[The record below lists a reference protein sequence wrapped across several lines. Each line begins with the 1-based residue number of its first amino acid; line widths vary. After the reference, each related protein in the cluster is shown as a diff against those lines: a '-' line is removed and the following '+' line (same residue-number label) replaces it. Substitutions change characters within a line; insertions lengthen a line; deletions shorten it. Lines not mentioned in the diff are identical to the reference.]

1 MVMSRIGAIDSAD
14 ATTYLTS
21 VLNGYQMQVE
31 DVMHVVDAMSQVD
44 IESASSVDDLAIAL
58 QRSTA
63 TAQQAGV
70 SFERLLGYV
79 AAVRETTQRSASV
92 IGEAMKSILS
102 RMGSVKAGTFLSED
116 LESEYE
122 DVATYVNDVEKV
134 LAKVGIRL
142 RDTNKNFRDAQDVL
156 DDVAK
161 GWATYDDLTRQ
172 ALATSIAG
180 TRQRENFLALMQS
193 YDKALKLENSA
204 LNSNG
209 KAMEKYGI
217 YQDGIAA
224 KQDRITALAQTWV
237 QNMGFEDAI
246 SAVFS
251 FGEVFMKVFS
261 DEVTVGFT
269 KATVAVLAFAKAV
282 KSFFSIMQIATAA
295 GGIAKFAD
303 IFAAIQLTGL
313 AAAPAIL
320 GVVGAIVALVAI
332 ISTLHKSASEL
343 RRELQGLDEQVSEA
357 EGKIDDYKS
366 KVEANNESIKQLQ
379 DTISKGAGGLVEQS
393 EIDRLKEENKQI
405 ERQIA
410 LEEKRLEII
419 KAQQQQTA
427 RELYGKRFGVTQ
439 YAVGYSRTG
448 SSAQR
453 QVMSRGKAW
462 FTPEEVIAEYQ
473 SEIANLEKEWQ
484 DAVDRGNVELAD
496 AISAKKT
503 ELEEE
508 LTNTV
513 IPQLELLRD
522 YYPEIAAVLDEYYD
536 SLITSGEKFES
547 AAEKLDPTSKMN
559 LANLA
564 KAIKEQDDLNTKM
577 EQYGSQID
585 LNNRKMLE
593 TSKIDSKIA
602 EEMGEGYATLFSRTY
617 TEQDFGGKGTGAI
630 LVTPILPNGEVFED
644 WETLESYIE
653 SLMVDGKIDISKD
666 TEGVIM
672 GIFDEGDLEASIAKA
687 DEFGNAAHEANA
699 AVEELASTLGLEGF
713 TGTLDSLYAALENTE
728 NEALRA
734 FIDELKAGGFT
745 IQQIIQRM
753 VQLQNVTQQESIK
766 LESAA
771 SQITKFKDK
780 VSAVTTAEEE
790 LASTGYVSA
799 EAAETLAEAFGE
811 DVYDA
816 MTWTE
821 KGYKVSK
828 SALEELIEKQKE
840 SYVLALTKAQDAA
853 SAIVGANIDET
864 LSYKEK
870 TKAILEEIAAK
881 KASLSA
887 IAQAGIWGKGPLS
900 QEAQGAINQ
909 LEAIR
914 KAEKELGVAMTNL
927 ETFEKTITYLRSL
940 STSKTDAETAYERE
954 NRILEHTLYLSQ
966 QIAAQYK
973 DNDEAAYRKEVNKQL
988 EIYDRLMEAAH
999 KEAQR
1004 LRALGYSDESEEIQE
1019 LQKAW
1024 WGYYNERRD
1033 LQDGLADWEKQSA
1046 EDAKQAVEDA
1056 LDNIKD
1062 AINDLLDEAE
1072 DRLND
1077 KLDALDAR
1085 IKKNEAIRD
1094 LHEAFFDILNEVAD
1108 GMHEIDKELE
1118 ASLGSADY
1126 LDDKLRQAMFNE
1138 DDYKKMSSKLNQIA
1152 DESRALFKDYLS
1164 QLEMLTEDEIYKAD
1178 YITDEFN
1185 RQYEYKKLEY
1195 EIAEKELALA
1205 KAQTKLQNTMMNR
1218 NVRMY
1223 KNGQWVWTADYS
1235 AVEEAKKEVRDAE
1248 YERRDAEIKLKQKEV
1263 LDKYDGIINNLKLQ
1277 KDAANAEFDALKKM
1291 WERVQNELTTEED
1304 AMTRLLKA
1312 INDKDVPELKNII
1325 NSVGIEFK
1333 NLIAK
1338 LLGLQG
1344 EIIKTPDPNDPN
1356 IEHWT
1361 GGSGTGHSSGYGIQ
1375 DSFGTPSGGSA
1386 SSDDGVDYAI
1396 YDENQNYIGRY
1407 NKNTG
1412 EITYNGDPNI
1422 TGRKEIIAEAID
1434 IINKDSQTTSGGGGS
1449 SGGGGGTRPSG
1460 GGTSGGGGGSSGGV
1474 YTASSSGGGTYTIG
1488 SETGKNFIENEPV
1501 GSTMKG
1507 SDGSIWTKNS
1517 DGSTT
1522 ISKNGQT
1529 YKVYDTGGV
1538 LEGLGGIKAT
1548 DKDEVV
1554 FDPDLSSKMLSPQK
1568 SREFLNTANALTK
1581 ILDNSSAL
1589 NSMLT
1594 RFADVVGGGKPASNN
1609 DSHDVY
1615 FNGNPLG
1622 NMSKADSLAF
1632 TSILRRYIPIS
1643 GGGR

>member
-1 MVMSRIGAIDSAD
+1 
-14 ATTYLTS
+14 
-21 VLNGYQMQVE
+21 
-31 DVMHVVDAMSQVD
+31 
-44 IESASSVDDLAIAL
+44 
-58 QRSTA
+58 
-63 TAQQAGV
+63 
-70 SFERLLGYV
+70 
-79 AAVRETTQRSASV
+79 
-92 IGEAMKSILS
+92 
-102 RMGSVKAGTFLSED
+102 MGSVKAGTFLSED
-116 LESEYE
+116 LESEYT
-122 DVATYVNDVEKV
+122 DITTYVNDVEKV
-134 LAKVGIRL
+134 LSKVGIRL
-142 RDTNKNFRDAQDVL
+142 RDTNKDFRDAQDIL

-161 GWATYDDLTRQ
+161 SWGTYDDLTKQ
-172 ALATSIAG
+172 ALATAIAG
-180 TRQRENFLALMQS
+180 TRQRESFLSLMS
-193 YDKALKLENSA
+193 NYDKALKLENSA

-209 KAMEKYGI
+209 KAMEKYAI
-217 YQDGIAA
+217 YQDSIAA
-224 KQDRITALAQTWV
+224 KQERITALAQTWV
-237 QNMGFEDAI
+237 QEMDVEWMIGKLLSLAEAL
-246 SAVFS
+246 
-251 FGEVFMKVFS
+251 MKVFS
-261 DEVTVGFT
+261 NKTIVLITQ
-269 KATVAVLAFAKAV
+269 ATAAILAFAK
-282 KSFFSIMQIATAA
+282 
-295 GGIAKFAD
+295 G
-303 IFAAIQLTGL
+303 FAAAKTIIDGASIT
-313 AAAPAIL
+313 IS
-320 GVVGAIVALVAI
+320 GVVPIIAGVVAAITVVAALI
-332 ISTLHKSASEL
+332 DHFHKSVAEL
-343 RRELQGLDEQVSEA
+343 RSELQGL
-357 EGKIDDYKS
+357 
-366 KVEANNESIKQLQ
+366 NNEFDASVSALEGYEEQLQ
-379 DTISKGAGGLVEQS
+379 NNIDKINELKMLIDGGVGGLVEQ
-393 EIDRLKEENKQI
+393 EQIDNLKKENKQI

-410 LEEKRLEII
+410 LEKTRQETLR
-419 KAQQQQTA
+419 QQAVLTA
-427 RELYGKRFGVTQ
+427 RKLYG
-439 YAVGYSRTG
+439 
-448 SSAQR
+448 
-453 QVMSRGKAW
+453 RG
-462 FTPEEVIAEYQ
+462 FEYQ
-473 SEIANLEKEWQ
+473 TYTGGRTLGGGLAKGIKLRVSPEDAIRTAQEEIAKLENYYEYYISHDMIEAADDTKETIIEKQ
-484 DAVDRGNVELAD
+484 Q
-496 AISAKKT
+496 
-503 ELEEE
+503 E
-508 LTNTV
+508 LTDTIV
-513 IPQLELLRD
+513 PQLEQMASAVDENGNLIFANLRT
-522 YYPEIAAVLDEYYD
+522 ILDEYYD

-547 AAEKLDPTSKMN
+547 AAENLDPTSKMN

-577 EQYGSQID
+577 KQYGSQID
-585 LNNRKMLE
+585 LNNRKILE

-653 SLMVDGKIDISKD
+653 SLMVDGKIDVSKD

-672 GIFDEGDLEASIAKA
+672 GVFDEGDLEASIKKA

-713 TGTLDSLYAALENTE
+713 TGTLDSLYTALENTE
-728 NEALRA
+728 DKVLRA
-734 FIDELKAGGFT
+734 FIDELKAGNFT
-745 IQQIIQRM
+745 IQQI
-753 VQLQNVTQQESIK
+753 VQQMLQFQSATQQTGIQ

-780 VSAVTTAEEE
+780 VSAVVAAEEE

-799 EAAETLAEAFGE
+799 DAAEKLAEAFGE
-811 DVYDA
+811 DVYNA
-816 MTWTE
+816 ME
-821 KGYKVSK
+821 RSEEGYKISK
-828 SALEELIEKQKE
+828 ASLEELIEKQKE
-840 SYVLALTKAQDAA
+840 SYVIALTKAQDAA
-853 SAIVGANIDET
+853 ADVVGANVSET

-887 IAQAGIWGKGPLS
+887 VARAGIWGKGPLS
-900 QEAQGAINQ
+900 QEAQDAINQ

-914 KAEKELGVAMTNL
+914 DAEKELGTAMANL
-927 ETFEKTITYLRSL
+927 EGYEKTIAYLRGL
-940 STSKTDAETAYERE
+940 GTSKTKTKTDAETAYERE

-966 QIAAQYK
+966 QIATQYK
-973 DNDEAAYRKEVNKQL
+973 DNDEAAYRKEVDKQL
-988 EIYDRLMEAAH
+988 EIYNRLMEAAH
-999 KEAQR
+999 NEAQR
-1004 LRALGYSDESEEIQE
+1004 LRGLGFSDESEEIQD

-1024 WGYYNERRD
+1024 WGYYNEQRD

-1072 DRLND
+1072 DRLNE

-1094 LHEAFFDILNEVAD
+1094 LHEAFFGILNEVAD

-1118 ASLGSADY
+1118 ASMDSADY
-1126 LDDKLRQAMFNE
+1126 LDEKLRQAIFNE
-1138 DDYKKMSSKLNQIA
+1138 DDYKQMSAKLNQIA
-1152 DESRALFKDYLS
+1152 DESRALFKDYLN

-1195 EIAEKELALA
+1195 EIAQKELNLA
-1205 KAQTKLQNTMMNR
+1205 KAQTKLQNTLMNR

-1223 KNGQWVWTADYS
+1223 KNGQWIWTADYS

-1248 YERRDAEIKLKQKEV
+1248 YERRDAEIKLKQQEV
-1263 LDKYDGIINNLKLQ
+1263 IDKYEGIINNLKLQ
-1277 KDAANAEFDALKKM
+1277 KDTANAEFDALKRM

-1312 INDKDVPELKNII
+1312 INDNDVPQLRNIL
-1325 NSVGIEFK
+1325 NSVGVELK

-1338 LLGLQG
+1338 ILGLQE
-1344 EIIKTPDPNDPN
+1344 EIVKRPDPNDPN
-1356 IEHWT
+1356 IERWE
-1361 GGSGTGHSSGYGIQ
+1361 GGSGTSHASGYGIA

-1386 SSDDGVDYAI
+1386 SSDDGNDYAI
-1396 YDENQNYIGRY
+1396 YDKNQNYIGRY
-1407 NKNTG
+1407 DKRTG
-1412 EITYNGDPNI
+1412 KITYNGDPNI
-1422 TGRKEIIAEAID
+1422 TGRKQTISEAID
-1434 IINKDSQTTSGGGGS
+1434 IINKDSQTTSSGGGSYSGS
-1449 SGGGGGTRPSG
+1449 SGGGGGGATGSSGASG
-1460 GGTSGGGGGSSGGV
+1460 GTSGGV

-1488 SETGKNFIENEPV
+1488 SNTGKRFVESAPV
-1501 GSTMKG
+1501 GSIMTG
-1507 SDGSIWTKNS
+1507 SDGSTWTKNS

-1581 ILDNSSAL
+1581 ILDNSGAL

-1594 RFADVVGGGKPASNN
+1594 RFADVVGGGKASTNN

-1632 TSILRRYIPIS
+1632 ASILRRYIPIS

>member
-1 MVMSRIGAIDSAD
+1 
-14 ATTYLTS
+14 
-21 VLNGYQMQVE
+21 
-31 DVMHVVDAMSQVD
+31 
-44 IESASSVDDLAIAL
+44 
-58 QRSTA
+58 
-63 TAQQAGV
+63 
-70 SFERLLGYV
+70 
-79 AAVRETTQRSASV
+79 
-92 IGEAMKSILS
+92 
-102 RMGSVKAGTFLSED
+102 MG
-116 LESEYE
+116 
-122 DVATYVNDVEKV
+122 N
-134 LAKVGIRL
+134 
-142 RDTNKNFRDAQDVL
+142 
-156 DDVAK
+156 
-161 GWATYDDLTRQ
+161 
-172 ALATSIAG
+172 
-180 TRQRENFLALMQS
+180 
-193 YDKALKLENSA
+193 YDKALALENSA

-209 KAMEKYGI
+209 KAMEKYAI
-217 YQDGIAA
+217 YQDSIAA
-224 KQDRITALAQTWV
+224 KQERITALAQTWV
-237 QNMGFEDAI
+237 QEMDVEWMIGKLLSLAEAL
-246 SAVFS
+246 
-251 FGEVFMKVFS
+251 MKVFS
-261 DEVTVGFT
+261 NETIVLITQ
-269 KATVAVLAFAKAV
+269 ATAAILAFAK
-282 KSFFSIMQIATAA
+282 
-295 GGIAKFAD
+295 
-303 IFAAIQLTGL
+303 GL
-313 AAAPAIL
+313 AAAKTIIDGASITIGSVVPIIAGVIAAIT
-320 GVVGAIVALVAI
+320 VVVALVDHF
-332 ISTLHKSASEL
+332 HKSVSEL
-343 RRELQGLDEQVSEA
+343 RSELQGLNSEFDASVSA
-357 EGKIDDYKS
+357 LEGY
-366 KVEANNESIKQLQ
+366 EEQLQ
-379 DTISKGAGGLVEQS
+379 SNIDKINELKTLIDGGVGGLVEQ
-393 EIDRLKEENKQI
+393 EQIDNLKKENKQL

-410 LEEKRLEII
+410 LEKLRQETLR
-419 KAQQQQTA
+419 QQAVLTA
-427 RELYGKRFGVTQ
+427 RELYGRGFEYQTYTG
-439 YAVGYSRTG
+439 GRTLG
-448 SSAQR
+448 GGLAKGTKL
-453 QVMSRGKAW
+453 QVS
-462 FTPEEVIAEYQ
+462 PEEAIRIAQE
-473 SEIANLEKEWQ
+473 EIAKLENYYEYYISHSMIEAADDTKETIIEKQ
-484 DAVDRGNVELAD
+484 Q
-496 AISAKKT
+496 
-503 ELEEE
+503 E
-508 LTNTV
+508 LTDTI
-513 IPQLELLRD
+513 IPQLEQMASAVDENGNLIFANLRT
-522 YYPEIAAVLDEYYD
+522 ILDEYYD

-547 AAEKLDPTSKMN
+547 AAEKLDPTGKMN

-644 WETLESYIE
+644 WETLESYLE
-653 SLMVDGKIDISKD
+653 SLMVDGKIDVSKD

-699 AVEELASTLGLEGF
+699 AVEELVSTLGLEGF
-713 TGTLDSLYAALENTE
+713 TGTLDSLYTALENTE

-734 FIDELKAGGFT
+734 FIEELKTGGFT
-745 IQQIIQRM
+745 IQQIIQQM
-753 VQLQNVTQQESIK
+753 VQLQNVTQQERIQ

-780 VSAVTTAEEE
+780 VSAVVTAEEE

-821 KGYKVSK
+821 KGYKISK

-840 SYVLALTKAQDAA
+840 SYILALTKAQDAA
-853 SAIVGANIDET
+853 NAIVGANIDET

-870 TKAILEEIAAK
+870 TKAILDEIAAK

-900 QEAQGAINQ
+900 QEAQDAINQ

-940 STSKTDAETAYERE
+940 STSKTKTGKTDAETAYERE

-1118 ASLGSADY
+1118 ASLSSADY

-1152 DESRALFKDYLS
+1152 DESRVLFKDYLS

-1291 WERVQNELTTEED
+1291 WERVQDQLTTEQD

-1312 INDKDVPELKNII
+1312 INDENLPELKNIL
-1325 NSVGIEFK
+1325 SGVSGEFK

-1338 LLGLQG
+1338 ILGLEE
-1344 EIIKTPDPNDPN
+1344 EIVKIPDAKDPN
-1356 IEHWT
+1356 IERWT
-1361 GGSGTGHSSGYGIQ
+1361 GGSGTSHASGYGIV
-1375 DSFGTPSGGSA
+1375 DSFGTSNGGSA
-1386 SSDDGVDYAI
+1386 SSDDGNDYAI
-1396 YDENQNYIGRY
+1396 YDKNQNYIGRY
-1407 NKNTG
+1407 DKRTG
-1412 EITYNGDPNI
+1412 KITYNGDPNI
-1422 TGRKEIIAEAID
+1422 TGRKETMAEAID
-1434 IINKDSQTTSGGGGS
+1434 IINRDSQTTSGGGGS
-1449 SGGGGGTRPSG
+1449 SGGGGG
-1460 GGTSGGGGGSSGGV
+1460 SSGGA

-1488 SETGKNFIENEPV
+1488 SEKGKNFVESAPV

-1507 SDGSIWTKNS
+1507 GDGSTWTKNS

-1529 YKVYDTGGV
+1529 YKVYDAGGV